1 MPSVHP
7 SRHDCRWMPSTKLV
21 IGGAAAGAIGVRVA
35 RSLYGRWRLLP
46 PADRER
52 IAAFAEDTKEKALSL
67 RGSSDRDRA
76 EADLRASSETLAAA
90 LVETAES
97 DPEIAPDDVRQL
109 RDELRRELERLA
121 TADIKAS
128 RNGPDRARRGQ

>member
-1 MPSVHP
+1 M
-7 SRHDCRWMPSTKLV
+7 RSTKLV

-35 RSLYGRWRLLP
+35 RSLYGRWRILP

-67 RGSSDRDRA
+67 RGSSDPAQA

-90 LVETAES
+90 LVETAEC
-97 DPEIAPDDVRQL
+97 DPELAAVEVQQL
-109 RDELRRELERLA
+109 REDLRRELERLA

-128 RNGPDRARRGQ
+128 RTGRDEKSRPK

>member
-1 MPSVHP
+1 MP
-7 SRHDCRWMPSTKLV
+7 RGKLV

-35 RSLYGRWRLLP
+35 RSLYARWRLLP
-46 PADRER
+46 ATDRER
-52 IAAFAEDTKEKALSL
+52 IAAFAEDAKEKALSL
-67 RGSSDRDRA
+67 RGSSDRHKA

-97 DPEIAPDDVRQL
+97 DPELAAEDVERL
-109 RDELRRELERLA
+109 REDLRRELARLA

-128 RNGPDRARRGQ
+128 RTGPDRTSRQK